1 MTFAFY
7 GPTNLENFTMSNNNG
22 FIDVKNE
29 ISVSTW
35 KNHTNRSYTQT
46 PYMFIEND
54 KRKSLINYLIYQQA
68 FLLFFSICYNLDW
81 LIVVS
86 NYSYFISNISL
97 KWKIIRH
104 CYRWK
109 LLFFPFYLEGIMIEM
124 YLLRPYDLR
133 RTKMIYRLSHI
144 SYILSWRSITLNYS
158 QKSVFDYFSYF
169 CRKRKCIIN

>member
-54 KRKSLINYLIYQQA
+54 KRKSLINSLIYQQA
-68 FLLFFSICYNLDW
+68 FLSFFSICHNLD
-81 LIVVS
+81 LFRYCSI
-86 NYSYFISNISL
+86 
-97 KWKIIRH
+97 
-104 CYRWK
+104 K
-109 LLFFPFYLEGIMIEM
+109 LLLFHLWHILKMKNYKT
-124 YLLRPYDLR
+124 LLQME
-133 RTKMIYRLSHI
+133 TI
-144 SYILSWRSITLNYS
+144 ILSVLSGRYNDRNVPFTTLW
-158 QKSVFDYFSYF
+158 FTSYE
-169 CRKRKCIIN
+169 NDL